1 MQWLGSFFSGILSYL
16 GLYKKSGSIIFL
28 GLDNAGKTTLLRRLK
43 DDRMVE
49 NNPTVH
55 AHVEQLSL
63 GKINIRAIDIGGHKN
78 VRKTWRNYFPNL
90 DAIVYMIDAA
100 NPKRFKESKEE
111 LNYILQTPEIKGIPI
126 AILGNKIDKKD
137 AVQEDVLR
145 LEFGLA
151 NKTTWG
157 VEKLD
162 QIDGRPINV
171 FMCSVAK
178 KAGYAEAFKWVGQFL
193 K

>member
-1 MQWLGSFFSGILSYL
+1 MQWFSSFFTGILSYL
-16 GLYKKSGSIIFL
+16 GLYNKSGSIIFL

-78 VRKTWRNYFPNL
+78 VRKTWRNYFPTI

-100 NPKRFKESKEE
+100 KPERFKESKEE
-111 LNYILQTPEIKGIPI
+111 LDYILQTPEIKGIPI
-126 AILGNKIDKKD
+126 AVLGNKIDKKD

-151 NKTTWG
+151 QKTTWG